1 MLQGLWD
8 LVSLNGDWIREPRQ
22 WKCGDLTTGC
32 QGIPCIWEFLS
43 ACLLIW
49 LPWNAASYFWLK
61 MVILWGS
68 GWRWLSYEIVCS
80 SGLLGVEALCPS
92 WSCWLPWDT
101 ALRAPLCTCCCC
113 PLLSRREGAVVSL
126 DPWQMFPHFPKN
138 CPWGFFPAN
147 DWELGATWS
156 AHSWWS
162 SAFNCIL
169 NCFSSSLASFLM
181 WSLGNYG
188 ED

>member
-8 LVSLNGDWIREPRQ
+8 HFPYWGLNPRPLQ
-22 WKCGDLTTGC
+22 WKCGDLTTDC
-32 QGIPCIWEFLS
+32 RGIPCIWEFLS

-49 LPWNAASYFWLK
+49 LPWNAASHFWLK

-68 GWRWLSYEIVCS
+68 GRRRLSYEIVCS
-80 SGLLGVEALCPS
+80 CGLLGVEALCPS

-101 ALRAPLCTCCCC
+101 ALCVPLRTCCCC

-126 DPWQMFPHFPKN
+126 DAWQIFPCFPKN
-138 CPWGFFPAN
+138 CPWDFFLAN
-147 DWELGATWS
+147 DWELGATCS
-156 AHSWWS
+156 SHSWWS

-169 NCFSSSLASFLM
+169 NCFSSSSASFLM